1 MNGSD
6 LWEMPAIVFI
16 LVVLFV
22 VFVVGEV
29 PEGYE
34 DDDGFH
40 YGRKEK

>member
-1 MNGSD
+1 MNDSD
-6 LWEMPAIVFI
+6 LWKMLAIVFI

-22 VFVVGEV
+22 VFVVGEI

-40 YGRKEK
+40 VGRKDK